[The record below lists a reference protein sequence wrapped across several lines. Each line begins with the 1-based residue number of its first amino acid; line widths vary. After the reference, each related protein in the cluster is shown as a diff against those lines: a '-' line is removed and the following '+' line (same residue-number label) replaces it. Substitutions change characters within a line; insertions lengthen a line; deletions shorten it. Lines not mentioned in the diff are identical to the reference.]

1 MLYFNSNKDINNIL
15 PFLKS
20 VWIDD
25 GDSSNVHEIFS
36 ALIYL
41 YANNKLNQFTYPFAL
56 IKRESPDFNI
66 LCYDKENCKGIEH
79 TLSTLSDYKM
89 AESELK

>member
-41 YANNKLNQFTYPFAL
+41 NANNKL
-56 IKRESPDFNI
+56 RESPDFNI